1 MEPRIAKLDKM
12 ECAGYLLKTSMT
24 EVGGNNPIPAF
35 WEEIM
40 QDGRYQ
46 QLRDVPRSAEFG

>member
-1 MEPRIAKLDKM
+1 M